1 MLRLRSS
8 IILLI
13 LAVSFIFPADSH
25 AGIKILS
32 RFDGN
37 RPVGIY
43 VKDGL
48 LYTLDRGKG
57 FQVWDISDLKNIR
70 KIGQYDKAKDAIWQA
85 KPDFIKYE
93 GGYGNPKGGAYGADY
108 GGFNQIW
115 GMGMGTFGGKELAF
129 IRCAHQGIQ
138 VLDATDP
145 TRIFN
150 MGGRPDLQKNI
161 EAADNSGMHIAVKGD
176 NIFRSY
182 WGGFQVFRYSP
193 AAALKNMGPYEYVSE
208 IREGPAGAANDIK
221 ISKDDHYMYIAGDN
235 AMDVY
240 GISNVRAPKIIYT
253 YYNIRRPYQKIENK
267 GICVAT
273 GNKLLF
279 LGTSKDMR
287 IFNISDMTKIKPL
300 TDAAGKEI
308 IYPSLGSVLDIKIY
322 KNYAFLYYG
331 PTEDTKS
338 SAETGLEIIDISDP
352 REPKFVDAFVLGKA
366 DWMEYFRKMALISK
380 KGIIIVGAD
389 AFYIL
394 DVSDYVK

>member
-1 MLRLRSS
+1 MLRLRSA

-13 LAVSFIFPADSH
+13 LTAPFIFPVDSF
-25 AGIKILS
+25 AKIKVLS
-32 RFDGN
+32 SFEGN

-43 VKDGL
+43 VKDDL

-57 FQVWDISDLKNIR
+57 FQVWDISEPSKIR

-93 GGYGNPKGGAYGADY
+93 GGYGNPKGGSADY

-115 GMGMGTFGGKELAF
+115 GMGIGDFGGKRLAF

-145 TRIFN
+145 ARIFN

-161 EAADNSGMHIAVKGD
+161 EAADNSGMHIMVKGD

-182 WGGFQVFRYSP
+182 WDGFQIFKYSST
-193 AAALKNMGPYEYVSE
+193 AALRNMGPYEYVSE
-208 IREGPAGAANDIK
+208 IRRGGFGGYVNDIK
-221 ISKDDHYMYIAGDN
+221 ISKDGQYVYTAFDDYME
-235 AMDVY
+235 VY
-240 GISNVRAPKIIYT
+240 DISNIQAPKYT
-253 YYNIRRPYQKIENK
+253 YTYSNIRHPYNKIKNK
-267 GICVAT
+267 GVCVAT
-273 GNKLLF
+273 GNKMLF
-279 LGTSKDMR
+279 LGISKDMR
-287 IFNISDMTKIKPL
+287 IFDISDMSKIRPL
-300 TDAAGKEI
+300 TDAAGKEVL
-308 IYPSLGSVLDIKIY
+308 YPSLGSVLDIKIY
-322 KNYAFLYYG
+322 KNYALLYYG

-338 SAETGLEIIDISDP
+338 SPETGLEIVDISDP
-352 REPKFVDAFVLGKA
+352 REPKFVDEFVLGKT
-366 DWMEYFRKMALISK
+366 DNTGYFRRMTLIAK
-380 KGIIIVGAD
+380 KGILIVSAD